1 MEVVGGGD
9 EGESAW
15 RWIWKK
21 KKKKKVEVER
31 SPENPNNSMP
41 SCCLSYPRFQ
51 MYKHVIFQM
60 ISTCL

>member
-1 MEVVGGGD
+1 MKVEVHEGGYG
-9 EGESAW
+9 
-15 RWIWKK
+15 
-21 KKKKKVEVER
+21 KKKKVEVER

-51 MYKHVIFQM
+51 MYTHVIFQM